1 MGVAS
6 SLSAAPA
13 LNCFPQPFHPSGAPC
28 VTDEEI
34 AEVPSIMH
42 MTANVASLFESGKT
56 DAVEV
61 WLREVLGQVEKVN
74 PDFVSM

>member
-1 MGVAS
+1 MRSHMCAVYEVMAHSVVTPSAGV
-6 SLSAAPA
+6 
-13 LNCFPQPFHPSGAPC
+13 Q
-28 VTDEEI
+28 I